1 MKRKPIMLDYETH
14 AIGPRPFEYP
24 PKPVGLAVFDP
35 EGEYEY
41 AYHAFGH
48 DIENNTT
55 FDAVKELLTKIW
67 NSDRE
72 ICFHNSMFD
81 HEVTVHHFGLPFLPS
96 HRVHDTLTMAFLH
109 DCHAESL
116 SLKALAVAWLN
127 DKPTERDAL
136 FEWLVANVP
145 EVKKKPKQAGAFIC
159 RGPGNLVGEYAMADV
174 RMTAKLFDH
183 CSGILETQ
191 ADAYAREMALQPV
204 LLENSRL
211 GVRVDREGMQKAL
224 EIAQGDVATCDTWLA
239 TFFGQDGINYS
250 SGKQLAEAI
259 VKKGCW
265 NQEASW
271 PTTDKGTPKT
281 DKETL
286 ATILND
292 KSLIA
297 VLRYRETLQKL
308 MGTYLEPWLAQSA
321 SSGRIYTDWNAVR
334 GELGGT
340 RTGRLS
346 GRPSLQTMP
355 TRYPLTDLPPDLVVA
370 GFPMI
375 REFILP
381 DEGHKIISSDFNAQ
395 ELRIFAH
402 FEDGQLA
409 EQYRKDPRADL
420 HQFAADLMTNAS
432 GKPVSRTYS
441 KGLSFAIL
449 YGAGTN
455 KISEMLEIDKS
466 LAKELVDIY
475 QTAVA
480 TGLKPMNDDMRS
492 RYARRAPI
500 KTLGGRLVRGEP
512 AKVIMGR
519 LRQFDYKMLNLLIQG
534 SAADMAKAAMVLFAK
549 RAPVETP
556 GARLLLSMHD
566 ELVISAPAEI
576 AKESAKLLEECMCTA
591 LQLDLPL
598 MADAVIGDTYQEVK

>member
-1 MKRKPIMLDYETH
+1 MKKPLMLDYETA
-14 AIGPRPFEYP
+14 AIGPRPHEYP
-24 PKPVGLAVFDP
+24 PKPVGLAIFDP

-48 DIENNTT
+48 DTENNCT
-55 FDAVKELLTKIW
+55 FDDVKELLTKIW
-67 NSDRE
+67 NSDRSV
-72 ICFHNSMFD
+72 CFHNSMFD
-81 HEVTVHHFGLPFLPS
+81 HEVTVQHFDLPYLPS
-96 HRVHDTLTMAFLH
+96 NRVHDTLTMAFLH

-116 SLKALAVAWLN
+116 SLKALAVAWLD
-127 DKPTERDAL
+127 DKPTERDEL
-136 FEWLVANVP
+136 FEWLVQNVP
-145 EVKKKPKQAGAFIC
+145 EVKKKPKQAGAYIC
-159 RGPGNLVGEYAMADV
+159 RGPGTLVGEYAKADV

-183 CSGILETQ
+183 CSGVLETQ
-191 ADAYAREMALQPV
+191 AEAYAREMALQPV

-224 EIAQGDVATCDTWLA
+224 ETANEDIAKCDTWLA
-239 TFFGQDGINYS
+239 TFFGIEGINYS

-265 NQEASW
+265 DSTKPW

-308 MGTYLEPWLAQSA
+308 CGTYLEPWLAQSA
-321 SSGRIYTDWNAVR
+321 STGRIYTDWNAVR

-355 TRYPLTDLPPDLVVA
+355 TRYPLTDLPEDLVVA

-381 DEGHKIISSDFNAQ
+381 DEGHKIISADFNAQ
-395 ELRIFAH
+395 ELRTFAH

-409 EQYRKDPRADL
+409 EQYRKDPRVDL
-420 HQFAADLMTNAS
+420 HQFAADMMTKAS

-449 YGAGTN
+449 YGAGSN
-455 KISEMLEIDKS
+455 KIAEMLEIEKS
-466 LAKELVDIY
+466 LAKELMDIY
-475 QTAVA
+475 QNAVA
-480 TGLKPMNDDMRS
+480 TGLKAMNDDMRS

-500 KTLGGRLVRGEP
+500 KTLGGRLVKGEP
-512 AKVIMGR
+512 AKVIMGK

-576 AKESAKLLEECMCTA
+576 AEESAKLLEECMCTA
-591 LQLDLPL
+591 LPLDLPL